1 MFCLVKEK
9 QHTHSDI
16 NSQDKA
22 SRTYSSI
29 VIILLVYSKE
39 LSAYTVI
46 SEGETANDENIRR
59 LLRVISFWT
68 ELELPHLIKPGKI
81 VHKAI

>member
-1 MFCLVKEK
+1 MKDPREKMSVDITNRASDHMFCLVKEK

-59 LLRVISFWT
+59 LLRVISF
-68 ELELPHLIKPGKI
+68 
-81 VHKAI
+81 